1 MEQLHIRE
9 PQAKM
14 PMAHFRIMQLEPD
27 KTVILQNYRQITDCG
42 NVRTL
47 PQDVLHHTL
56 VWNNPNISKVLPDY
70 G

>member
-27 KTVILQNYRQITDCG
+27 KTVILQTNRQIT
-42 NVRTL
+42 VRGSVQTL
-47 PQDVLHHTL
+47 PQAPCTTL
-56 VWNNPNISKVLPDY
+56 PPDTKIV
-70 G
+70 